1 MFVTPTAADEV
12 CVALLS
18 HYPRLRIDRGLIH
31 FPQVAKHLAGAQ
43 AQTAELGNVT
53 ALGRPH
59 GVVRGNMALV
69 GDASFTVD
77 GIAGIGLSLSFQQA
91 IFLAEALALDDLS
104 YYEVAHRNLTKAP
117 WRMTQLLL
125 LMDQSEMVRC
135 KVLRLFAR
143 KPSVFSKLMSA
154 HLAQD
159 PREALHASEIL
170 GLSWQVL
177 LA

>member
-1 MFVTPTAADEV
+1 MTGVQT
-12 CVALLS
+12 CAL
-18 HYPRLRIDRGLIH
+18 PI
-31 FPQVAKHLAGAQ
+31 
-43 AQTAELGNVT
+43 LGNVT
-53 ALGRPH
+53 ALGRAR
-59 GVVRGNMALV
+59 GVAKGNVALV

-77 GIAGIGLSLSFQQA
+77 GIAGIGLSLSFKQA

-104 YYEVAHRNLTKAP
+104 RYEVAHRNLTKAP

-125 LMDQSEMVRC
+125 LMDQSEVVRR

-143 KPSVFSKLMSA
+143 KPSVFSKLMSG
-154 HLAQD
+154 HLAQ
-159 PREALHASEIL
+159 EAHEGLRASEIL